1 MILSRA
7 CEYGIQGLLFLAD
20 QPPGRYV
27 TVKEIARATKVSAP
41 FLSKV
46 LGRLAARGLL
56 LALKGPQGGVR
67 LARPAEE
74 IELLEVVEAIDGL
87 GFSRKCVIGLPR
99 CSDGA
104 PCPLHSFWGP
114 IREEI
119 GAMFSKKSIRALVD
133 SGAGRRGRAGMRTP
147 ARRTPRRRSRKE

>member
-7 CEYGIQGLLFLAD
+7 CEYGIQGLLFLVNS
-20 QPPGRYV
+20 PPGRYV

-46 LGRLAARGLL
+46 LGRLAAHGLL
-56 LALKGPQGGVR
+56 LSLKGPQGGVR

-74 IELLEVVEAIDGL
+74 IDLLDVVEAIDGL

-99 CSDGA
+99 CSDDA

-119 GAMFSKKSIRALVD
+119 GAMFSSKSIRALVD
-133 SGAGRRGRAGMRTP
+133 SGTTPRGTGVGAAARRTRRRRGRQ
-147 ARRTPRRRSRKE
+147 E